1 MFKFINTLGKLV
13 VKMYFREAKRLND
26 KARKDAAQA
35 QRLAKQA
42 RLLSEDA
49 AQAQRLAKQARLLSE
64 DAAQAQRLAKQARLL
79 SEDASAGVMS
89 AAKIAAKATDLNK
102 FFL

>member
-13 VKMYFREAKRLND
+13 VKMYFREAKRMND

-49 AQAQRLAKQARLLSE
+49 
-64 DAAQAQRLAKQARLL
+64 
-79 SEDASAGVMS
+79 SAGVTS

>member
-26 KARKDAAQA
+26 KARKDAALA

-42 RLLSEDA
+42 RLLSVHADAGVTDA
-49 AQAQRLAKQARLLSE
+49 A
-64 DAAQAQRLAKQARLL
+64 
-79 SEDASAGVMS
+79 M
-89 AAKIAAKATDLNK
+89 IAAKANDLNK

>member
-49 AQAQRLAKQARLLSE
+49 
-64 DAAQAQRLAKQARLL
+64 
-79 SEDASAGVMS
+79 SAGVAS

-102 FFL
+102 LFL

>member
-1 MFKFINTLGKLV
+1 MFKFINTLGRLV
-13 VKMYFREAKRLND
+13 VKMYFHEAKRLND

-49 AQAQRLAKQARLLSE
+49 N
-64 DAAQAQRLAKQARLL
+64 
-79 SEDASAGVMS
+79 AGVTS

>member
-1 MFKFINTLGKLV
+1 MFKFTNTLGRLV

-49 AQAQRLAKQARLLSE
+49 
-64 DAAQAQRLAKQARLL
+64 
-79 SEDASAGVMS
+79 SAGVTS

>member
-1 MFKFINTLGKLV
+1 MFKFSNTLGRLV

-49 AQAQRLAKQARLLSE
+49 
-64 DAAQAQRLAKQARLL
+64 
-79 SEDASAGVMS
+79 SAGVTS

>member
-1 MFKFINTLGKLV
+1 MFKFINTLGKLL

-49 AQAQRLAKQARLLSE
+49 
-64 DAAQAQRLAKQARLL
+64 
-79 SEDASAGVMS
+79 SAGVTS

>member
-1 MFKFINTLGKLV
+1 MFKFIDTLGKLV

-49 AQAQRLAKQARLLSE
+49 
-64 DAAQAQRLAKQARLL
+64 
-79 SEDASAGVMS
+79 SAGVTS

>member
-1 MFKFINTLGKLV
+1 MFKFINTLGKMV

-49 AQAQRLAKQARLLSE
+49 
-64 DAAQAQRLAKQARLL
+64 
-79 SEDASAGVMS
+79 SAGVTS

-102 FFL
+102 FFA

>member
-1 MFKFINTLGKLV
+1 MNKFINTLGKLV

-26 KARKDAAQA
+26 KARKDA
-35 QRLAKQA
+35 
-42 RLLSEDA
+42 E
-49 AQAQRLAKQARLLSE
+49 
-64 DAAQAQRLAKQARLL
+64 QAQRLAKQARLL
-79 SEDASAGVMS
+79 SEDASAGVTS

>member
-26 KARKDAAQA
+26 KARKDA
-35 QRLAKQA
+35 
-42 RLLSEDA
+42 E
-49 AQAQRLAKQARLLSE
+49 
-64 DAAQAQRLAKQARLL
+64 QAQRLAKQARLL
-79 SEDASAGVMS
+79 SEDASAGITS

>member
-26 KARKDAAQA
+26 NARKDAAQA

-49 AQAQRLAKQARLLSE
+49 N
-64 DAAQAQRLAKQARLL
+64 
-79 SEDASAGVMS
+79 AGVTS

>member
-1 MFKFINTLGKLV
+1 MFKFINTLGNLV

-49 AQAQRLAKQARLLSE
+49 
-64 DAAQAQRLAKQARLL
+64 
-79 SEDASAGVMS
+79 SAGVTS

>member
-1 MFKFINTLGKLV
+1 MFKFINTLGRLV

-49 AQAQRLAKQARLLSE
+49 
-64 DAAQAQRLAKQARLL
+64 
-79 SEDASAGVMS
+79 SAGVTS

-102 FFL
+102 FFA

>member
-1 MFKFINTLGKLV
+1 MFKFINTLGKLL

-26 KARKDAAQA
+26 KARKDA
-35 QRLAKQA
+35 
-42 RLLSEDA
+42 E
-49 AQAQRLAKQARLLSE
+49 
-64 DAAQAQRLAKQARLL
+64 QAQRLAKQARLL
-79 SEDASAGVMS
+79 SEDASAGVTS

>member
-13 VKMYFREAKRLND
+13 VKMYFREAKRLNN

-49 AQAQRLAKQARLLSE
+49 
-64 DAAQAQRLAKQARLL
+64 
-79 SEDASAGVMS
+79 SAGVTS

>member
-1 MFKFINTLGKLV
+1 MRLRRITMFKFINTLGKLV

-49 AQAQRLAKQARLLSE
+49 
-64 DAAQAQRLAKQARLL
+64 
-79 SEDASAGVMS
+79 SAGVTS

>member
-13 VKMYFREAKRLND
+13 VKLYFREAKRLNE

-49 AQAQRLAKQARLLSE
+49 
-64 DAAQAQRLAKQARLL
+64 
-79 SEDASAGVMS
+79 SAGVTS

>member
-64 DAAQAQRLAKQARLL
+64 DA
-79 SEDASAGVMS
+79 SAGVMS

>member
-49 AQAQRLAKQARLLSE
+49 
-64 DAAQAQRLAKQARLL
+64 
-79 SEDASAGVMS
+79 SAGVTS

-102 FFL
+102 FFV

>member
-42 RLLSEDA
+42 
-49 AQAQRLAKQARLLSE
+49 
-64 DAAQAQRLAKQARLL
+64 QRLAKQARLL
-79 SEDASAGVMS
+79 SEDASAGVTS

>member
-49 AQAQRLAKQARLLSE
+49 
-64 DAAQAQRLAKQARLL
+64 
-79 SEDASAGVMS
+79 SAGVTS
-89 AAKIAAKATDLNK
+89 AAKIAVKATDLNK

>member
-13 VKMYFREAKRLND
+13 VKMYFREAKRLNN

-35 QRLAKQA
+35 QRF
-42 RLLSEDA
+42 
-49 AQAQRLAKQARLLSE
+49 
-64 DAAQAQRLAKQARLL
+64 AKQARLL
-79 SEDASAGVMS
+79 SEDASAGVTS

>member
-26 KARKDAAQA
+26 KARKD
-35 QRLAKQA
+35 
-42 RLLSEDA
+42 SE
-49 AQAQRLAKQARLLSE
+49 
-64 DAAQAQRLAKQARLL
+64 QAQRLAKQARLL
-79 SEDASAGVMS
+79 SEDASAGVTS

>member
-26 KARKDAAQA
+26 KARKDAEQA
-35 QRLAKQA
+35 QRLAK
-42 RLLSEDA
+42 R
-49 AQAQRLAKQARLLSE
+49 
-64 DAAQAQRLAKQARLL
+64 ARLL
-79 SEDASAGVMS
+79 SEDASAGVTS

>member
-49 AQAQRLAKQARLLSE
+49 
-64 DAAQAQRLAKQARLL
+64 
-79 SEDASAGVMS
+79 SAGVTF

>member
-13 VKMYFREAKRLND
+13 VKMYFRESKRMND

-49 AQAQRLAKQARLLSE
+49 
-64 DAAQAQRLAKQARLL
+64 
-79 SEDASAGVMS
+79 SAGVTS

>member
-1 MFKFINTLGKLV
+1 MFKFINALGKLV

-49 AQAQRLAKQARLLSE
+49 AQAKRLAKQAC
-64 DAAQAQRLAKQARLL
+64 LL
-79 SEDASAGVMS
+79 SEDASAGVTS

>member
-26 KARKDAAQA
+26 KARKDA
-35 QRLAKQA
+35 
-42 RLLSEDA
+42 S
-49 AQAQRLAKQARLLSE
+49 
-64 DAAQAQRLAKQARLL
+64 QAQRLAKQARLL
-79 SEDASAGVMS
+79 SEDASAGVTS

>member
-1 MFKFINTLGKLV
+1 MFKSINTLGRLV

-49 AQAQRLAKQARLLSE
+49 
-64 DAAQAQRLAKQARLL
+64 
-79 SEDASAGVMS
+79 SAGVTS

>member
-1 MFKFINTLGKLV
+1 MFKFINTLGKLL
-13 VKMYFREAKRLND
+13 VKLYFREAKRLND
-26 KARKDAAQA
+26 KARKDAEQA

-49 AQAQRLAKQARLLSE
+49 N
-64 DAAQAQRLAKQARLL
+64 
-79 SEDASAGVMS
+79 AGVTS

>member
-13 VKMYFREAKRLND
+13 VKLYFREAKRLKD
-26 KARKDAAQA
+26 KARKDA
-35 QRLAKQA
+35 
-42 RLLSEDA
+42 E
-49 AQAQRLAKQARLLSE
+49 
-64 DAAQAQRLAKQARLL
+64 QAQRLAKQARLL
-79 SEDASAGVMS
+79 SEDASAGVTS

>member
-42 RLLSEDA
+42 RLLSEG
-49 AQAQRLAKQARLLSE
+49 
-64 DAAQAQRLAKQARLL
+64 
-79 SEDASAGVMS
+79 ASAGVTS

>member
-1 MFKFINTLGKLV
+1 MFKFTNTLGKLV

-49 AQAQRLAKQARLLSE
+49 
-64 DAAQAQRLAKQARLL
+64 
-79 SEDASAGVMS
+79 SAGVTS